1 MISSEEEMPNVEE
14 NDASAIVRE
23 SQSSHICK
31 LSPNLCKKVMRCK
44 VIIYN
49 NIILSPQN
57 MESNEAHDNRLL
69 QKYISVLKYVQD
81 NAINMAN
88 NNNNVI
94 STYSW
99 KRYPNKVKR
108 TVMNTLDYISQY
120 ITNNKNRDTLL
131 FNTFI
136 TMQMSVLPFYLGEI
150 LPT

>member
-1 MISSEEEMPNVEE
+1 MTSSEEEVPNVEE
-14 NDASAIVRE
+14 NNASEIVRE
-23 SQSSHICK
+23 SQSSRICK

-44 VIIYN
+44 IIIYN
-49 NIILSPQN
+49 NTILSPEN
-57 MESNEAHDNRLL
+57 MESNAAHDNRLL
-69 QKYISVLKYVQD
+69 QKYITVLKYVQD

-99 KRYPNKVKR
+99 KEYPKKVKH
-108 TVMNTLDYISQY
+108 TVMNTLNYISQY